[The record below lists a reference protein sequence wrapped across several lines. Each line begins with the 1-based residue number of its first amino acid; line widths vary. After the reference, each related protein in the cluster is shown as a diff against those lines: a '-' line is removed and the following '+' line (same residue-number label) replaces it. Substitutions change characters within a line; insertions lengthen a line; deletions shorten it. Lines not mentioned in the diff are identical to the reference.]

1 MSSITNPEIIL
12 KGSIDITDNL
22 QFVQEMISIGNLNL
36 VIINLDEYNEQIKG
50 ENVIQGAELLPP
62 PAAVI
67 AEQDGDMT
75 SYNYIYDSWYNEPA
89 IQLFIT
95 GLITTLYRGKNI
107 LFYYPDL
114 KDQES
119 ITIPKMF
126 EMFWRR
132 FGIRFGVIGV
142 SNVYYD
148 FKSTPVWLNLM
159 FQYGVVG
166 VNEYLTLYPDDARIQ
181 PREMA
186 RLVSIVRPTEQ
197 DKPKAILEY
206 QKKLKQNPKTIRVL
220 FDIGGN

>member
-1 MSSITNPEIIL
+1 MSSIANPEIIL

-36 VIINLDEYNEQIKG
+36 VIINLDEYNDQIRG

-75 SYNYIYDSWYNEPA
+75 AYNYIYDSWYNDPS
-89 IQLFIT
+89 IQLFVT

-107 LFYYPDL
+107 LFYYPEL
-114 KDQES
+114 NDQES
-119 ITIPKMF
+119 ITIPKLF

-132 FGIRFGVIGV
+132 FGIRFGVTGV
-142 SNVYYD
+142 SPAYYD

-181 PREMA
+181 PREME
-186 RLVSIVRPTEQ
+186 RLVSIVKPTEQ

-206 QKKLKQNPKTIRVL
+206 QKKLKQNPKTVRVL
-220 FDIGGN
+220 FDLRG